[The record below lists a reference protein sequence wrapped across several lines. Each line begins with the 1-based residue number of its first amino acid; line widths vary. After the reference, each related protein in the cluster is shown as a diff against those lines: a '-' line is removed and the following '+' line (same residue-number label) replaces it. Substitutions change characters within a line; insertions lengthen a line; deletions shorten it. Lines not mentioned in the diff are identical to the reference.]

1 MLQNHT
7 GFQTFPLGA
16 GSGGDIP
23 SLVQGTPTV
32 FQLSTV
38 PLFQGNMVNY
48 LPALICT
55 VTGILNQTGGTGAR
69 IAWDFLYRILVDS
82 LEVRNAWHGSP
93 IAPANVKGAYMPI
106 IEQMVAGYRNF
117 ARKRGFFPSA
127 NGAYPFSFTFPVPLS
142 MGLGSKPHHT
152 AQMAALYTNAA
163 FSLQVAPASVLTALS
178 PGATLTGLQMRCSAM
193 LLPDPEIRVGPVV
206 EFVDYQTPATTNQT
220 NLSLL
225 EFGNQSALTKMDEG
239 AGLFYLG
246 LLTSNGGLPGP
257 FLPENVVQMNVPW
270 RGQVASNHMVPYL
283 TQQLLAMGGGRQI
296 GGAADQGAALALTD
310 TGNFPYL
317 PAYDG
322 VGANEM
328 AGLLAWPVV
337 TPGSDLELTKLQ
349 VIDGNEAIG
358 VQLSAGPSG
367 TWHNLAGQVRSWQPS
382 ALQDL
387 TQFIVNLGLP
397 SKILKGGSGGLT
409 WMVKTLKKNDD
420 IDAKKTR
427 FLPLVLKREN
437 KDKPFDPKTN
447 PGSRRMKLKAA

>member
-7 GFQTFPLGA
+7 GFETFPLGA
-16 GSGGDIP
+16 GGGGDVP

-32 FQLSTV
+32 FQLSTI
-38 PLFQGNMVNY
+38 PLFQGSMVYY

-55 VTGILNQTGGTGAR
+55 ITGNFVQAGGTGVR
-69 IAWDFLYRILVDS
+69 VAWDNLYRILIDS

-93 IAPANVKGAYMPI
+93 LSGGNVKGSMMPI
-106 IEQMVAGYRNF
+106 IEQLAAGYRNF
-117 ARKRGFFPSA
+117 ARKRGFFPVA
-127 NGAYPFSFTFPVPLS
+127 NGTYPFSFTFPVPLS
-142 MGLGSKPHHT
+142 LGLGSKPHHT
-152 AQMAALYTNAA
+152 AQMAALYKEAA
-163 FSLQVAPASVLTALS
+163 FSLQTAPASVLTALS
-178 PGATLTGLQMRCSAM
+178 PGATLTNLQCRCSAM

-206 EFVDYQTPATTNQT
+206 EFVDYQVPATANQS
-220 NLSLL
+220 NVALL
-225 EFGNQSALTKMDEG
+225 EFGNNSALTKMEKG

-257 FLPENVVQMNVPW
+257 FLPENVTSMNVPW
-270 RGQVASNHMVPYL
+270 RGQSASNHMVPYL

-296 GGAADQGAALALTD
+296 GGAADQGSALALSD

-322 VGANEM
+322 VGVSEM

-337 TPGSDLELTKLQ
+337 TPASDLELTKIQ
-349 VIDGNEAIG
+349 VIDGNESIG
-358 VQLSAGPSG
+358 LQLSAGPSG

-387 TQFIVNLGLP
+387 TQYVVNLGLP
-397 SKILKGGSGGLT
+397 SKVLKGGSGGLT
-409 WMVKTLKKNDD
+409 WMVKALRKNTD

-427 FLPLVLKREN
+427 FLPLVLKREI
-437 KDKPFDPKTN
+437 KDQPFHPIKN
-447 PGSRRMKLKAA
+447 PGSRRMKLTTP